1 MFMLARLWTCW
12 VTGRNEPINEDIDE
26 DMIASAIRNLDDLSD
41 FLDFLHSV
49 TKVSNESEAEDS
61 DPINPKKKKKKKTVI
76 LDRKVIEMR
85 EQAHHR
91 SQVGY
96 ARELEFQSQ
105 IQTGGIDQG
114 ELDMLVNMGKAD
126 DEDSIYLNSHISH
139 RIKPHQMK
147 GIRFM
152 WREIVESARDS
163 RQGCLLA
170 HTMGL
175 GKTMQT

>member
-1 MFMLARLWTCW
+1 MLARLWTCW
-12 VTGRNEPINEDIDE
+12 VTGRNEPINDDIDE
-26 DMIASAIRNLDDLSD
+26 DTIAIAIRNLDDFSD
-41 FLDFLHSV
+41 FWDFLHSV
-49 TKVSNESEAEDS
+49 TKAANQSESEDS
-61 DPINPKKKKKKKTVI
+61 DPITPKKKKKTVI
-76 LDRKVIEMR
+76 LSRKVAEMR

-96 ARELEFQSQ
+96 ARELDFQTQ
-105 IQTGGIDQG
+105 IQTGAIDPS
-114 ELDMLVNMGKAD
+114 ELDMLVNIGKAD
-126 DEDSIYLNSHISH
+126 DEESIYLNPHISH

-152 WREIVESARDS
+152 WREVVESARDS